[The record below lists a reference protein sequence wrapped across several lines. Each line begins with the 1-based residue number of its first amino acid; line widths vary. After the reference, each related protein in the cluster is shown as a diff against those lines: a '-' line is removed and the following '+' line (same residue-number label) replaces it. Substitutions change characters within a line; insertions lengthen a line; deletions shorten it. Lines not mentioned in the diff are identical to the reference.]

1 MEKVVSLC
9 KRRGFVYPSSEI
21 YGGFASVYDYGPLGA
36 ELKNNI
42 KKAWWK
48 EMVQKRENVVG
59 LDSAIFMHP
68 KTWEASGHT
77 EAFADPL
84 VEDKKTHER
93 YRLDQLLESQ
103 GIDIAGKDFNQLKQI
118 AGQMKLKSPADNELT
133 EAKKFNLL
141 VEAFFGVTEDNRS
154 RAYLRGETCQGIYLN
169 YENVLRSSRQKIP
182 FGIAQ
187 IGKAFRNEITPG
199 NFIFRTREFEQMEME
214 FFVRNNLEE
223 SMRWFEYWKE
233 QRMNFYLNLGF
244 KKENLR
250 FREHAENER
259 AHYARAAVDIEYNT
273 PFGWKEFE
281 GIHNRGDWDLS
292 RHSKYSGQDLS
303 YFDEET
309 KEKFIPWVVE
319 TSVGAD
325 RMLLMLLL
333 ESYREEKAGKEDRVV
348 LSLPVPLSPIKAAV
362 FPLVKTDPKLV
373 EKACHIYEDLKEKMM
388 VQYDEVDS
396 VGRRYRRQDEIGT
409 PYCITVDGKSLEDQT
424 VTVRERDSMGQER
437 IKIEELETFLVQ
449 KLD

>member
-1 MEKVVSLC
+1 MEKIVSLC
-9 KRRGFVYPSSEI
+9 KRRGFVFPSSEI
-21 YGGFASVYDYGPLGA
+21 YGGFASVYDYGPLGV
-36 ELKNNI
+36 ELKSNI

-48 EMVQKRENVVG
+48 EMVQKRENIVG

-68 KTWEASGHT
+68 KTWEASGHMQ
-77 EAFADPL
+77 AFSDPL
-84 VEDKKTHER
+84 VEDKITHER
-93 YRLDQLLESQ
+93 YRLDQLLEAQ
-103 GIDIAGKDFNQLKQI
+103 GVDIADKSFDELKQI
-118 AGQMKLKSPADNELT
+118 VMERNLKSPIGNELT

-141 VEAFFGVTEDNRS
+141 VEAYFGVTEDNRS
-154 RAYLRGETCQGIYLN
+154 KAYLRGETCQGIYLN

-223 SMRWFEYWKE
+223 SSRWFEYWRNE
-233 QRMNFYLNLGF
+233 RLNWYLKLGF
-244 KKENLR
+244 QKESLR

-259 AHYARAAVDIEYNT
+259 AHYAKAAFDIEFNT

-292 RHSKYSGQDLS
+292 RHSQYSGQDLS

-309 KEKFIPWVVE
+309 KEKYIPWVVE
-319 TSVGAD
+319 TSVGVE
-325 RMLLMLLL
+325 RMFLMVLLNG
-333 ESYREEKAGKEDRVV
+333 YREEKAGKEDRVV
-348 LSLPVPLSPIKAAV
+348 LSISPLLSPIKAAV
-362 FPLVKTDPKLV
+362 FPLVKTDQKLV
-373 EKACHIYEDLKEKMM
+373 ETARKIYEDLKEKMM

-409 PYCITVDGKSLEDQT
+409 PFCITVDGQTLKDQT
-424 VTVRERDSMGQER
+424 VTIRERDSMKQER
-437 IKIEELETFLVQ
+437 IEIAQIENYLSKQLE
-449 KLD
+449 